1 MPVKYPILFTCT
13 MLSVLLAGC
22 NSIFTAPGN
31 DLDAGYRVVLAKPL
45 TIEPEVT
52 RVFLQAGE
60 AFPQYKLNEYEPHCS
75 FEVRKLL
82 PQPQAIEPDTFVVTR
97 VQRLIEEVVWLKPLQ
112 LAALELARSAVD
124 SSPSDIFEGY
134 HFWLYSETQPNV
146 LRMTCRY
153 IFTEPWNSRPPTLDE
168 LLFALG
174 GYATIITGENA
185 GGITPGKF

>member
-1 MPVKYPILFTCT
+1 MKYQILFTCAL
-13 MLSVLLAGC
+13 LSTLLAGC
-22 NSIFTAPGN
+22 NSLFTAPSN
-31 DLDAGYRVVLAKPL
+31 DLDSGYRVVLNKKL
-45 TIEPEVT
+45 TIVPEVT

-60 AFPQYKLNEYEPHCS
+60 AFPQYGLNEYEPHCS

-82 PQPQAIEPDTFVVTR
+82 PQPQTIEPDTFVVTR
-97 VQRLIEEVVWLKPLQ
+97 VQRLIEEVVWLRPVQ

-168 LLFALG
+168 MLFALD
-174 GYATIITGENA
+174 GYATITTGETA
-185 GGITPGKF
+185 VSITPGKF